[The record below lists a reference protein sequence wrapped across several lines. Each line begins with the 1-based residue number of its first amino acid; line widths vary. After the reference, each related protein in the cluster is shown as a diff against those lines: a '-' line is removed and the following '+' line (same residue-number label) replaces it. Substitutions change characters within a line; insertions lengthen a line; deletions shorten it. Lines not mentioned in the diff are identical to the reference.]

1 MMNSKNFYQ
10 DKPIFGLD
18 IGFSSIK
25 VMQIDR
31 SDKRSTVSGYGVNQF
46 DPKYIKDG
54 VIVDIEAVAKSAHEL
69 FKSNVIGE
77 ISTRRAAISIPA
89 MRTFNRIIKL
99 PKLSNKELA
108 EAVRMEAEQYIPLP
122 VDELYMDYTVTS
134 RTDKEI
140 ELLAVAVPKKVIDSY
155 MTLTRLLGLEVVTM
169 ETTIASTARLFVH
182 TDLSDVPTVLIDFGS
197 VSSDITIFD
206 NALIVTG
213 TVGGG
218 GDNFTNSIA
227 DKLNTT
233 QAEAQVIKAKY
244 GLGVSKKQQE
254 ITDALKPTL
263 EQILK
268 EIRRMIRYYEERY
281 EGANRKIKQIV
292 TLGGGANMPGL
303 SDYMTNS
310 LRLPVRM
317 SDPWHHHVNFS
328 HLQPPGNVESS
339 MYVTVAGLALI
350 DPKEIFSS

>member
-1 MMNSKNFYQ
+1 MNSSSFYQ
-10 DKPIFGLD
+10 DKPVFGLD
-18 IGFSSIK
+18 IGFSSLK

-31 SDKRSTVSGYGVNQF
+31 SNKHTTVAGYGVNQF
-46 DPKYIKDG
+46 DPKAIKDG
-54 VIVDIEAVAKSAHEL
+54 VIVDLEAIAKCTYEL
-69 FKSNVIGE
+69 LKDHVIGE
-77 ISTRRAAISIPA
+77 ITTRRVAVSIPA

-99 PKLSNKELA
+99 PKLTNKELA
-108 EAVRMEAEQYIPLP
+108 EAVRMEAEQYIPVP
-122 VDELYMDYTVTS
+122 VDDLYMDYMILN
-134 RTDKEI
+134 RTEKEI

-155 MTLTRLLGLEVVTM
+155 MLLTRMLGLEVVAM
-169 ETTIASTARLFVH
+169 ETTIAATARLFVH

-206 NALIVTG
+206 QTLVVTG
-213 TVGGG
+213 TVNGG

-227 DKLNTT
+227 DKLHTT
-233 QAEAQVIKAKY
+233 HQEAQVIKAKY
-244 GLGVSKKQQE
+244 GLSVSKKQKE
-254 ITDALKPTL
+254 ITEALTPTL

-281 EGANRKIKQIV
+281 GADRKIKQIV

-310 LRLPVRM
+310 IRLPVRM
-317 SDPWHHHVNFS
+317 SDPWSHHVNFS

-350 DPKEIFSS
+350 NPKEIFS